1 MIHFSKKVILDMN
14 TFEVES
20 KRSKTW
26 MRESQLTE
34 RVVQNYLQVYSLI
47 YKKSIGD
54 ENKMTI
60 TLKLF

>member
-1 MIHFSKKVILDMN
+1 MIHFSKKVILDVN

-54 ENKMTI
+54 EDKMTI

>member
-1 MIHFSKKVILDMN
+1 MIHFSKKVILDVN

-34 RVVQNYLQVYSLI
+34 RVVQKYLQVYSLI

>member
-1 MIHFSKKVILDMN
+1 MIHFSKKVILDVN